1 MFLAI
6 TALWSASRVQFSL
19 IRVTNYT
26 LTDGKSTGEGYVK
39 DRLRSIK
46 TILVTLFTLSF
57 SLVVLVYGPII
68 LKLVFGRVLGNE
80 LANAAI
86 ITLRW
91 PLAMALYFLMIS
103 YNYYVLPTERVPY
116 RDIVPGS
123 IFASVGFLVVTMV
136 YNIYTKYTANYAIL
150 YGSFSEYRRA
160 ADVVLVHC
168 LGYVPGNHAEQSLV
182 GDTKESCHSDSG
194 TCEKE
199 KKTAEYFLKGK
210 FMSKK
215 ALIIMNPCS
224 GTKRANKYLTEIV
237 EIFTVND
244 YFCTVMTTT
253 KRGDGTI
260 YAREYGKHFDLIA
273 CIGGDGTFNEVV
285 SGVMQAGLRI
295 PIGYIPAGSTNDFA
309 SSLHIPKNIVQA
321 AKNIVHGEPVAF
333 DVGSFNG
340 RSFSYV
346 ASFGAFT
353 KTSYN
358 TPQNVKNALGHLAYI
373 LDGITSIASIR
384 AEHMAIEA
392 DGVTYEDD
400 YIFGA
405 ISNSTSIAG
414 ILTLK
419 PELVDMSDGLFELI
433 LVKAPRDLIEVA
445 DLAHLVTTQNYESS
459 MLTFVN
465 AKEFRIHASR
475 ETSWTLDG
483 EYQEGCEEILVE
495 NKHHAINLMIK

>member
-1 MFLAI
+1 
-6 TALWSASRVQFSL
+6 
-19 IRVTNYT
+19 
-26 LTDGKSTGEGYVK
+26 
-39 DRLRSIK
+39 
-46 TILVTLFTLSF
+46 
-57 SLVVLVYGPII
+57 
-68 LKLVFGRVLGNE
+68 
-80 LANAAI
+80 
-86 ITLRW
+86 
-91 PLAMALYFLMIS
+91 
-103 YNYYVLPTERVPY
+103 
-116 RDIVPGS
+116 
-123 IFASVGFLVVTMV
+123 
-136 YNIYTKYTANYAIL
+136 
-150 YGSFSEYRRA
+150 
-160 ADVVLVHC
+160 
-168 LGYVPGNHAEQSLV
+168 
-182 GDTKESCHSDSG
+182 
-194 TCEKE
+194 
-199 KKTAEYFLKGK
+199 
-210 FMSKK
+210 MSKK

-321 AKNIVHGEPVAF
+321 AKNIVHGDPVAF
-333 DVGSFNG
+333 DIGSFNG

-465 AKEFRIHASR
+465 AKEFRIHASS

>member
-1 MFLAI
+1 
-6 TALWSASRVQFSL
+6 
-19 IRVTNYT
+19 
-26 LTDGKSTGEGYVK
+26 
-39 DRLRSIK
+39 
-46 TILVTLFTLSF
+46 
-57 SLVVLVYGPII
+57 
-68 LKLVFGRVLGNE
+68 
-80 LANAAI
+80 
-86 ITLRW
+86 
-91 PLAMALYFLMIS
+91 
-103 YNYYVLPTERVPY
+103 
-116 RDIVPGS
+116 
-123 IFASVGFLVVTMV
+123 
-136 YNIYTKYTANYAIL
+136 
-150 YGSFSEYRRA
+150 
-160 ADVVLVHC
+160 
-168 LGYVPGNHAEQSLV
+168 
-182 GDTKESCHSDSG
+182 
-194 TCEKE
+194 
-199 KKTAEYFLKGK
+199 
-210 FMSKK
+210 MSKK

-224 GTKRANKYLTEIV
+224 GTNRANKYLTEIV

-333 DVGSFNG
+333 DVVSFNG

>member
-1 MFLAI
+1 
-6 TALWSASRVQFSL
+6 
-19 IRVTNYT
+19 
-26 LTDGKSTGEGYVK
+26 
-39 DRLRSIK
+39 
-46 TILVTLFTLSF
+46 
-57 SLVVLVYGPII
+57 
-68 LKLVFGRVLGNE
+68 
-80 LANAAI
+80 
-86 ITLRW
+86 
-91 PLAMALYFLMIS
+91 
-103 YNYYVLPTERVPY
+103 
-116 RDIVPGS
+116 
-123 IFASVGFLVVTMV
+123 
-136 YNIYTKYTANYAIL
+136 
-150 YGSFSEYRRA
+150 
-160 ADVVLVHC
+160 
-168 LGYVPGNHAEQSLV
+168 
-182 GDTKESCHSDSG
+182 
-194 TCEKE
+194 
-199 KKTAEYFLKGK
+199 
-210 FMSKK
+210 MSKK

-321 AKNIVHGEPVAF
+321 AKNIVHGDPVAF
-333 DVGSFNG
+333 DIGSFNE

-465 AKEFRIHASR
+465 AKEFRIHASS

>member
-1 MFLAI
+1 
-6 TALWSASRVQFSL
+6 
-19 IRVTNYT
+19 
-26 LTDGKSTGEGYVK
+26 
-39 DRLRSIK
+39 
-46 TILVTLFTLSF
+46 
-57 SLVVLVYGPII
+57 
-68 LKLVFGRVLGNE
+68 
-80 LANAAI
+80 
-86 ITLRW
+86 
-91 PLAMALYFLMIS
+91 
-103 YNYYVLPTERVPY
+103 
-116 RDIVPGS
+116 
-123 IFASVGFLVVTMV
+123 
-136 YNIYTKYTANYAIL
+136 
-150 YGSFSEYRRA
+150 
-160 ADVVLVHC
+160 
-168 LGYVPGNHAEQSLV
+168 
-182 GDTKESCHSDSG
+182 
-194 TCEKE
+194 
-199 KKTAEYFLKGK
+199 
-210 FMSKK
+210 MSQK

-321 AKNIVHGEPVAF
+321 AKNIVHGDPVAF
-333 DVGSFNG
+333 DIGSFNG

-465 AKEFRIHASR
+465 AKEFRIHASS

>member
-1 MFLAI
+1 
-6 TALWSASRVQFSL
+6 
-19 IRVTNYT
+19 
-26 LTDGKSTGEGYVK
+26 
-39 DRLRSIK
+39 
-46 TILVTLFTLSF
+46 
-57 SLVVLVYGPII
+57 
-68 LKLVFGRVLGNE
+68 
-80 LANAAI
+80 
-86 ITLRW
+86 
-91 PLAMALYFLMIS
+91 
-103 YNYYVLPTERVPY
+103 
-116 RDIVPGS
+116 
-123 IFASVGFLVVTMV
+123 
-136 YNIYTKYTANYAIL
+136 
-150 YGSFSEYRRA
+150 
-160 ADVVLVHC
+160 
-168 LGYVPGNHAEQSLV
+168 
-182 GDTKESCHSDSG
+182 
-194 TCEKE
+194 
-199 KKTAEYFLKGK
+199 
-210 FMSKK
+210 MSKK

-237 EIFTVND
+237 EIFTLND

-358 TPQNVKNALGHLAYI
+358 TPQSVKNALGHLAYI

-465 AKEFRIHASR
+465 AKEFRIHASS